1 MASLLSGALRKVAAG
16 SRVKAMAKEL
26 ALFGGTFDPVH
37 FGHLITARAV
47 AEQCGFERIH
57 LLPAARPPHKE
68 PARVAAEHRLAML
81 ELAVRDDRLFEIC
94 RIELDRAGPNY
105 TLETLTELRRQHGQ
119 ETELY
124 WIIGAD
130 MLTELHTWHRAQE
143 VVDMAQIVVAARPPL
158 PARVAELLGE
168 SKRRF
173 RPNQVQRIEEFFI
186 STPLVDISSTGIRKR
201 LAEGRSIRY
210 LVPEEVRTYIETKGL
225 YR

>member
-1 MASLLSGALRKVAAG
+1 
-16 SRVKAMAKEL
+16 MAKEL